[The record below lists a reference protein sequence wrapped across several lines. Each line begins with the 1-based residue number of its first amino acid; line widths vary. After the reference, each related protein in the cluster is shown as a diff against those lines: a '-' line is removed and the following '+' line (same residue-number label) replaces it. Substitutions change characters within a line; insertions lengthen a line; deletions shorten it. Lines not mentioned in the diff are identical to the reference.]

1 LGEKTWVVGQN
12 LGPRCAAVDKI
23 SRGIVRCA
31 LTAIAELLF
40 ILHILINFS
49 NTVKISHSVRL

>member
-1 LGEKTWVVGQN
+1 MVGQN